1 MRVFLIKSYLLLFIL
16 LLFQSCGMWDTFT
29 TYFNLY
35 YNADHIFEQV
45 EKSIYEQ
52 ERSLFATTELNVPG
66 SANQQLNQV
75 IEKCSK
81 ILQFHPDGSYV
92 DDALLMLG
100 KSFYYQK
107 NYQKALRKFQEL
119 IATQTE
125 SDLILETKLWIGKTQ
140 MKLKDY
146 ESGLQLLGEA
156 REQAIADER
165 DDIIKDSFVE
175 EIVYRIIQEE
185 YQLAIGLANQLVELS
200 DDESIKAEVFYELG
214 KLYNK
219 VNDPLNAVTAFNK
232 VFDYSPLYEIEVGT
246 KLELG
251 KTLRATDEKER
262 ALEIFEDMRSEVKF
276 NDVYDKVDLEAG
288 ITLIELNRLDEALT
302 KLEYVDTA
310 YVNTETSGIAKY
322 KLGELYQYNFQNF
335 DSATSYYQKATTS
348 QAPSEY
354 KLASNQKTR
363 IFKKYNNL
371 ISLIDDYKSELFY
384 AENPEEFVKDSITY
398 VEDSVAYVEDSLR
411 VLEELSLYTEHLE
424 SLASFDTLYNRSDTT
439 KTDTTKTDT
448 TKINDSTLVSDSTA
462 LRDSLNQSE
471 IPIQGRALDKSVNID
486 SLFATVWDPE
496 RKFPKR
502 PIMPTLSEDSL
513 KSLVVKNKLELGNL
527 FLTELELPDSAYYC
541 YLNVI
546 SDYPNTSLQASA
558 LYALGSYYLT
568 VDEKQTADSLFNVIY
583 ENYRNERIVNAAAT
597 KLNMPLIDFDY
608 DPAKDLYAEAEGEL
622 QSRNYSNSITK
633 FYSVFTN
640 YPKSPVA
647 PKALYATGWV
657 LENELSLYD
666 SAAVIYDTM
675 SVLYPQS
682 EYSIEVRPKLTSY
695 KLYKEEEKKAIEDSL
710 KKIDQQPE
718 DSLALAED
726 SLQVNPETRE
736 TFQPNVDAD
745 RTEAD
750 SEPKTQADTL
760 HQGILNDP
768 RRNPR
773 KR

>member
-16 LLFQSCGMWDTFT
+16 LFFQSCGTWDTFT

-45 EKSIYEQ
+45 EQSIYEQ
-52 ERSLFATTELNVPG
+52 ERSLFATTELSVPG
-66 SANQQLNQV
+66 SANQELTKV

-107 NYQKALRKFQEL
+107 NYQKGLRKFQEL
-119 IATQTE
+119 MATQTE

-146 ESGLQLLGEA
+146 ESGLQILGEA
-156 REQAIADER
+156 RELAVTEER

-185 YQLAIGLANQLVELS
+185 YQLAIGLANQLVEIS

-219 VNDPLNAVTAFNK
+219 VDDPASAVTAFNK
-232 VFDYSPLYEIEVGT
+232 VFEYSPSYEIEVDT

-251 KTLRATDEKER
+251 KTLRATDEKEK

-276 NDVYDKVDLEAG
+276 NDVYDQVDLEAG
-288 ITLIELNRLDEALT
+288 ITLIGLNRLDEALT

-335 DSATSYYQKATTS
+335 DSAASYYQKATTS

-371 ISLIDDYKSELFY
+371 ISIIDDYKSELYY
-384 AENPEEFVKDSITY
+384 AENPEEFIKDSIAY
-398 VEDSVAYVEDSLR
+398 VEDSIAYVEDSLR
-411 VLEELSLYTEHLE
+411 VLEELNLYTEHLE
-424 SLASFDTLYNRSDTT
+424 SLASFDTLYNKS
-439 KTDTTKTDT
+439 DTTKTDT

-462 LRDSLNQSE
+462 LRDSLNQRE
-471 IPIQGRALDKSVNID
+471 IPIQDGALDKSVNID
-486 SLFATVWDPE
+486 SLFATVWDNE

-502 PIMPTLSEDSL
+502 PVMPTLSEDSL

-546 SDYPNTSLQASA
+546 GDYPNTSLQASA

-583 ENYRNERIVNAAAT
+583 DNYRNERIVNAAAT
-597 KLNMPLIDFDY
+597 KLNKPLIDFEY
-608 DPAKDLYAEAEGEL
+608 DPAKNLYAEAEEEL
-622 QSRNYSNSITK
+622 LSKNYKNSMTK
-633 FYSVFTN
+633 FYSVFTD
-640 YPKSPVA
+640 YPQSPVA
-647 PKALYATGWV
+647 PKALYATGWI

-666 SAAVIYDTM
+666 SAAIIYDTM

-710 KKIDQQPE
+710 KKIDQEKLLPE

-726 SLQVNPETRE
+726 SLQVKPETGE
-736 TFQPNVDAD
+736 TFQPGVDEK
-745 RTEAD
+745 RTELD
-750 SEPKTQADTL
+750 SETKTQTDTL

-768 RRNPR
+768 GRNPR